1 MNKVVASQPAEGVHH
16 IVNSIS
22 VKRIEPVPGN
32 SFTADWTS
40 TQEDRRVGNWLP
52 STADQHPSTVA
63 EFDIDINFEETTA
76 LLNGYLDILNDMLK
90 ERLHIDLLDRYNI
103 VSFNKG

>member
-1 MNKVVASQPAEGVHH
+1 
-16 IVNSIS
+16 
-22 VKRIEPVPGN
+22 
-32 SFTADWTS
+32 
-40 TQEDRRVGNWLP
+40 LP

-90 ERLHIDLLDRYNI
+90 ERLHIDLLDRYHI
-103 VSFNKG
+103 VSFNKRLTKNQKGV